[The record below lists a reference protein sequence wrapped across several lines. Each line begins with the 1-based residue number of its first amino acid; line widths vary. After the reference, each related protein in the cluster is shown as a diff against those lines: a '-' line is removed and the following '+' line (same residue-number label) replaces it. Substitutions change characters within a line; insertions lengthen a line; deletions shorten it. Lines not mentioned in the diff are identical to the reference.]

1 MTNDEP
7 GLAGPRARNGMGT
20 AVKSIL
26 RWIEPEEN
34 PAGVVYGTIAVGTVL
49 AAESTRRD
57 TFPDTIGATV
67 LVLLLYWLAHTYAG
81 MTGDR
86 LKSRESLSWP
96 SVWRSF
102 VHEAAIAKGAALPV
116 AVLLVLWTTPVTL
129 NTAVIVALWTSAASL
144 ALYEVVAAFRSSLS
158 ARDRFVQVLT
168 GSLLGAGVLVVRL
181 LLH

>member
-1 MTNDEP
+1 MQ
-7 GLAGPRARNGMGT
+7 
-20 AVKSIL
+20 SIL
-26 RWIEPEEN
+26 RFIEPEEN

-49 AAESTRRD
+49 AAESARRD

-67 LVLLLYWLAHTYAG
+67 LVLLLYWMAHTYAG
-81 MTGDR
+81 VTGDR
-86 LKSRESLSWP
+86 LKTRESLSWP
-96 SVWRSF
+96 GLWRSF

-129 NTAVIVALWTSAASL
+129 NTAVLVAVWTSAASL
-144 ALYEVVAAFRSSLS
+144 VFYEVVAAFRSPLS
-158 ARDRFVQVLT
+158 ARERFLQVLM

>member
-7 GLAGPRARNGMGT
+7 GPAGPPSRRGMGT

-26 RWIEPEEN
+26 RFIEPEDN

-49 AAESTRRD
+49 AAESARRD

-81 MTGDR
+81 VTGDR
-86 LKSRESLSWP
+86 LKSRDSLSWR
-96 SVWRSF
+96 SLWRSLA
-102 VHEAAIAKGAALPV
+102 HEAAIAKGAALPV

-129 NTAVIVALWTSAASL
+129 NTAVLVALWTSAASL
-144 ALYEVVAAFRSSLS
+144 AFYEVVAAFR
-158 ARDRFVQVLT
+158 ARIPARERVLQVLI